1 MESEREREEV
11 GRRGREGEQE
21 RKRGVTKIPNI
32 IHYEQEPL
40 SETVNPFLV
49 LNVTFQDKKEF
60 RYSCRDAMKST

>member
-11 GRRGREGEQE
+11 GRRGREGEKE
-21 RKRGVTKIPNI
+21 RKRGVTKILDI
-32 IHYEQEPL
+32 IRYEQEPL